1 MKKNKKEEKNNKYK
15 ELYLK
20 FKEAWKVPRKRAGI
34 KLLGYLIFFFIFA
47 IMVRVTSSIEL
58 SDVDKNTTKKEVI
71 KENLESFREK
81 QNSLLDNNHNINYE
95 INIGD
100 LVYKINGDLKD
111 HIIEGYL
118 ESNEGIKKV
127 ILKDNLLYDVTTG
140 VDVVVDLGIEMSKLD
155 INYLVNIMK
164 TNDAYIEDKDNIKT
178 YQYAIN
184 INDNENTM
192 IVYTNEKNIEKIVIT
207 DLSSEYILIF
217 DK

>member
-1 MKKNKKEEKNNKYK
+1 MKKDKKEEKNNKYK

-34 KLLGYLIFFFIFA
+34 KLLGYFVFFFIFA
-47 IMVRVTSSIEL
+47 IMVRVASNMQFEDISE
-58 SDVDKNTTKKEVI
+58 KENKEVEI

-81 QNSLLDNNHNINYE
+81 QNSLLDTEHNVNYE
-95 INIGD
+95 IKIGD
-100 LVYKINGDLKD
+100 LVYKINGDIKD
-111 HIIEGYL
+111 NVIKGYL
-118 ESNEGIKKV
+118 ESNDGIKKV
-127 ILKDNLLYDVTTG
+127 ILKDNLLNDVTNG
-140 VDVVVDLGIEMSKLD
+140 SEELLDLGLEMSKLD
-155 INYLVNIMK
+155 INYLVSIMK
-164 TNDAYIEDKDNIKT
+164 HNDAYIEDKDGIKS

-192 IVYTNEKNIEKIVIT
+192 VVYTNEKTIEKIVIT

>member
-140 VDVVVDLGIEMSKLD
+140 VDVVVDLGIVMSKLD

-164 TNDAYIEDKDNIKT
+164 TNDAYIEETDNIKT

-192 IVYTNEKNIEKIVIT
+192 VVYTNEKNIEKIVIT

>member
-127 ILKDNLLYDVTTG
+127 ILKENLLYDVTTG

-192 IVYTNEKNIEKIVIT
+192 VVYTNEKNIEKIVIT

>member
-81 QNSLLDNNHNINYE
+81 QNNLLDNNHNINYE

-100 LVYKINGDLKD
+100 LVYKINGDLKEQ
-111 HIIEGYL
+111 IIEGYL

-164 TNDAYIEDKDNIKT
+164 TNDAYIENKDNIKT

-192 IVYTNEKNIEKIVIT
+192 VVYTNEKNIEKIVIT

>member
-192 IVYTNEKNIEKIVIT
+192 VVYTNEKNIEKIVIT

>member
-140 VDVVVDLGIEMSKLD
+140 VEVVVDLGIEMSKLD

-192 IVYTNEKNIEKIVIT
+192 VVYTNEKNIEKIVIT
-207 DLSSEYILIF
+207 DLSSKYILIF

>member
-81 QNSLLDNNHNINYE
+81 QNNLLDNNHNINYE

-100 LVYKINGDLKD
+100 LVYKINGDLKEQ
-111 HIIEGYL
+111 IIEGYL

-164 TNDAYIEDKDNIKT
+164 TNDAYIEETDNIKT

-192 IVYTNEKNIEKIVIT
+192 VVYTNEKNIEKIVIT

>member
-58 SDVDKNTTKKEVI
+58 SDVDKNTIKKEVI

-81 QNSLLDNNHNINYE
+81 QNNLLDNNHNINYE

-100 LVYKINGDLKD
+100 LVYKINGDLKEQ
-111 HIIEGYL
+111 IIEGYL

-164 TNDAYIEDKDNIKT
+164 TNDAYIEETDNIKT
-178 YQYAIN
+178 YRYAIN

-192 IVYTNEKNIEKIVIT
+192 VVYTNEKNIEKIVIT

>member
-140 VDVVVDLGIEMSKLD
+140 VEVVVDLGIEMSKLD

-207 DLSSEYILIF
+207 DLSSKYILIF

>member
-100 LVYKINGDLKD
+100 LVYKINGDLKEQ
-111 HIIEGYL
+111 IIEGYL

-164 TNDAYIEDKDNIKT
+164 TNDAYIEETDNIKT

-192 IVYTNEKNIEKIVIT
+192 VVYTNEKNIEKIVIT

>member
-1 MKKNKKEEKNNKYK
+1 MKKNKKDEKNNKYK

-164 TNDAYIEDKDNIKT
+164 TNDAYIEETDNIKT

-192 IVYTNEKNIEKIVIT
+192 VVYTNEKNIEKIVIT

>member
-164 TNDAYIEDKDNIKT
+164 TNDAYIEETDNIKT

-192 IVYTNEKNIEKIVIT
+192 VVYTNEKNIEKIVIT